1 MESFNVGLI
10 FSFLVCLVILVAKAR
25 FIHRI
30 LKANTDVNVFN
41 HSIAL
46 CFTLSGE
53 TDQFG
58 IRLETLLKVHTRKG
72 EMMFSMQVLEALSA
86 SRPLF
91 GRLSTKPLLLAT
103 MLLTMPAMLATMLA
117 TVLLAILAT
126 MLPRPTDFFLAGFSS
141 WSGQKLFF
149 SFTF

>member
-1 MESFNVGLI
+1 MTSEFVSVFRIFCFVVKRPKGLPASIQKYSIIFNQIPACSEPGRTESLSLRNLRMESFNVGLI

-91 GRLSTKPLLLAT
+91 G
-103 MLLTMPAMLATMLA
+103 
-117 TVLLAILAT
+117 
-126 MLPRPTDFFLAGFSS
+126 
-141 WSGQKLFF
+141 
-149 SFTF
+149 

>member
-1 MESFNVGLI
+1 MLLKSTVKVKGAVIFNQFPSCSEPGRTKTLSLRNLRMESFNVGLI

-46 CFTLSGE
+46 CFALSGE

-58 IRLETLLKVHTRKG
+58 IRLETLLNVHTRKG

-91 GRLSTKPLLLAT
+91 G
-103 MLLTMPAMLATMLA
+103 
-117 TVLLAILAT
+117 
-126 MLPRPTDFFLAGFSS
+126 
-141 WSGQKLFF
+141 
-149 SFTF
+149 